1 MPKEG
6 NNMDN
11 KSYEQLLIM
20 QDTIEANMKYSDDKT
35 KNTTEYLK
43 AMTTSTITSMMDHI
57 NIFKFSIYQK
67 DSPKAQGP
75 NTVFPAYRR
84 ASPLDVV
91 HYTKIVAC
99 GISNMISDYQNSMTP
114 HQDRTKNRNF
124 YQPQELLQPNQY
136 VSQYG
141 NLFIIHVFDVQFF
154 LDMIEKRNIS
164 NPPFFY

>member
-43 AMTTSTITSMMDHI
+43 AMTTSTITSMMDQI
-57 NIFKFSIYQK
+57 NISKFSIYQK

-114 HQDRTKNRNF
+114 HQDRTKIETSINLKNF
-124 YQPQELLQPNQY
+124 YNQINMCLNTVTY
-136 VSQYG
+136 LSFMC
-141 NLFIIHVFDVQFF
+141 LMFSFF
-154 LDMIEKRNIS
+154 LT
-164 NPPFFY
+164 